1 MIPQSR
7 PAPASRP
14 AGQPASRPATTCL
27 GPGEPPPP
35 GRQHARPCAVAAL
48 TVTLDLDMLTMLT
61 LLLLLRGGCAMPAP
75 RSHSSAVV
83 APADIHVVFSNHLEC
98 AALSVVPSPYHYPTW
113 LPLLSSPALMLLLRR
128 LPLGARSVGFNDRS
142 WNDGDAPEGDARC
155 DGLYSPDGERCL
167 PLAANVTSE

>member
-1 MIPQSR
+1 
-7 PAPASRP
+7 
-14 AGQPASRPATTCL
+14 
-27 GPGEPPPP
+27 
-35 GRQHARPCAVAAL
+35 VAAL